1 MATRAAE
8 RGVPIEVIQ
17 GMLRHKRLETTII
30 YLRRRRQRQADGLAA
45 AREAFERGTK
55 RDGG

>member
-1 MATRAAE
+1 
-8 RGVPIEVIQ
+8 
-17 GMLRHKRLETTII
+17 MLRHKRLETTII